1 MRASRLLASFAL
13 CAVVAA
19 LPVAV
24 GIQQSVSA
32 AGMHLG
38 AAAAVITSLPRAA
51 AGTLFAPLP
60 PLGRRPLGH
69 AALRVARAFAQDA
82 QLVGAALAAPMAV
95 ALASTS
101 ALLTLA
107 ALLWMLGFVGRSS
120 RTRGQP
126 GAVAFA

>member
-19 LPVAV
+19 LPVAI

-38 AAAAVITSLPRAA
+38 AAVAAITSLPRGG
-51 AGTLFAPLP
+51 AGPLFAPLP

-69 AALRVARAFAQDA
+69 AALRVARAFGQDA
-82 QLVGAALAAPMAV
+82 QLVGAVLAAPTAA
-95 ALASTS
+95 ALTATS
-101 ALLTLA
+101 PLLVLA

-126 GAVAFA
+126 GAVAIA